1 MNTTTDVST
10 HLSLLKTL
18 DLFRAGMPTREVH
31 EFRLDALDRLGI
43 PLWGVFAWA
52 EDGDFSDGYGYGSDS
67 VGAQVGAW
75 GEVLENYW
83 ATASLRTMPRKT
95 ASYNAL
101 LEGGEAA
108 IDPVLLCLNAGAHY
122 TADTPIVWTTAKR
135 WPSGGPVWV
144 PLEAAAIMTSDIANE
159 IPYEK
164 MLLHPITNG
173 LGAGVSLEQAV
184 AHGILEQVQRDGDS
198 VTFRAL
204 DKGVRITLDE
214 VESKS
219 TRELLRF
226 LDEQGIEV
234 YAKLAD
240 VALGMPVVYV
250 VGHDRNLDDAPFN
263 LSISACGEAAHPDK
277 ERALRKA
284 INEFMSSRARKRFM
298 HGSLDDMRAVA
309 PARYCDRVES
319 DPLYGDESRALQ
331 GVLAWT
337 RMDRQEYF
345 DTVKDPVFSVHEEV
359 SFSALPSARAKETA
373 DAAALLQTLSD
384 RLLAEGSEV
393 LYMDFTPPGADFF
406 VVKSICPRLEVETM
420 SYNRI
425 GRRNLERL
433 LARQAEDPR
442 VRGLVGIGRPPAGA
456 LRIHL
461 AAEDEAALG
470 GPAWLDPVAIERTV
484 GKLYALYREPNGH
497 TVGKLQA
504 QIACASAD

>member
-1 MNTTTDVST
+1 MTAEAPTS
-10 HLSLLKTL
+10 LSLPQTL
-18 DLFRAGMPTREVH
+18 DLYRRGMPTREVH

-95 ASYNAL
+95 ASYNEL
-101 LEGGEAA
+101 LDAGEAA
-108 IDPVLLCLNAGAHY
+108 IDPVTLCLNAGVDY
-122 TADTPIVWTTAKR
+122 TPDTPIIWTTAKR
-135 WPSGGPVWV
+135 WPSGKTVWV
-144 PLEAAAIMTSDIANE
+144 PLEAAAIMTSDIAAE
-159 IPYEK
+159 IPYEE

-173 LGAGVSLEQAV
+173 LGAGVTLEQAV

-204 DKGVRITLDE
+204 DRGVRIVLDE
-214 VESKS
+214 VQDEG

-234 YAKLAD
+234 YAKLAN
-240 VALGMPVVYV
+240 VTLGMPVIYV
-250 VGHDRNLDDAPFN
+250 VGHDKNLEDAPFN
-263 LSISACGEAAHPDK
+263 LSLSACGEAAHPDR

-298 HGSLDDMRAVA
+298 HGSLNDMRAVA
-309 PARYCDRVES
+309 PAAYCERVES

-331 GVLAWT
+331 GVLEWT
-337 RMDRQEYF
+337 RMSREEYF
-345 DTVKDPVFSVHEEV
+345 NTVREPIFSVCEEV
-359 SFSALPSARAKETA
+359 PFADLPTATSEATA
-373 DAAALLQTLSD
+373 DAASLLQTLSE
-384 RLLAEGSEV
+384 RLEAEGSEV
-393 LYMDFTPPGADFF
+393 LYVDFSPPGADFF
-406 VVKSICPRLEVETM
+406 VVKAICPQLEVETM
-420 SYNRI
+420 SYHRI

-433 LARQAEDPR
+433 MKRQAEDPS
-442 VRGLVGIGRPPAGA
+442 VQGLVGIGEAPPGT

-461 AAEDEAALG
+461 TAKDKADLG
-470 GPAWLDPVAIERTV
+470 GPAWLDPAAIERTV

-497 TVGKLQA
+497 TVGKMQA
-504 QIACASAD
+504 AQLAEVE